1 MMQNDALSSLIAKLD
16 ATGLADQPGR
26 LLYSGIGTLAP
37 GKVYMLG
44 YNPGGDPE
52 AENDNPKDHLAKVAG
67 LRPDWNEYMDGVW
80 YPGGRACP
88 AGGAP
93 LQKRVQ
99 ALLGGAGLPT
109 RSVLASNLIFVR
121 SRDQAQ
127 LAEASRLA
135 ERCWGVHRWL
145 LELVQPQTILSIGG
159 NKIFDAIS
167 ERSTVRSPIEQ
178 IAAGHGDWKCQATR
192 VAIDGRRLNLISL
205 PHLSRYA
212 VDRHPDVIAW
222 VRAKLSV

>member
-1 MMQNDALSSLIAKLD
+1 MQNNALGSLIAKLE

-26 LLYSGIGTLAP
+26 LLYSGIGTLSP

-52 AENDNPKDHLAKVAG
+52 AENDSPKAHLAKLAS
-67 LRPDWNEYMDGVW
+67 LRPDWNEYLDGVW

-93 LQKRVQ
+93 LQRRVQ
-99 ALLGGAGLPT
+99 TLLGGIGLPT

-121 SRDQAQ
+121 SKDQAR
-127 LAEASRLA
+127 LADAPRLA
-135 ERCWGVHRWL
+135 EQCWAVHRLL
-145 LELVQPQTILSIGG
+145 LEQTEPQSILSIGG
-159 NKIFDAIS
+159 SKVFDFIAG
-167 ERSTVRSPIEQ
+167 RSTSRSSVEQ
-178 IAAGHGDWKCQATR
+178 HSAGHGDWKCQATR
-192 VAIDGRRLNLISL
+192 VAIVGRTFNLVSL

-212 VDRHPDVIAW
+212 VDRYPNVIAW
-222 VRAKLSV
+222 VRAKLAV

>member
-1 MMQNDALSSLIAKLD
+1 MMQNNALNSLIAQLE
-16 ATGLADQPGR
+16 ATGLADRPGR

-52 AENDNPKDHLAKVAG
+52 AEKDSPKAHLAKLAS

-88 AGGAP
+88 AGEAP
-93 LQKRVQ
+93 LQRRVQ
-99 ALLGGAGLPT
+99 ALLRGIGLTT

-121 SRDQAQ
+121 SRDQV
-127 LAEASRLA
+127 RLDDA
-135 ERCWGVHRWL
+135 LRLVERCWAVHRSL
-145 LELVQPQTILSIGG
+145 LELTRPQTILCIGG
-159 NKIFDAIS
+159 NTVFDAIVA
-167 ERSTVRSPIEQ
+167 RSTALSSIEQ
-178 IAAGHGDWKCQATR
+178 FAAGHGDWKCRATR
-192 VAIDGRRLNLISL
+192 VAIGGRTFNLVSL

-212 VDRHPDVIAW
+212 VDRHPNVIAW
-222 VRAKLSV
+222 VKRKIAV

>member
-1 MMQNDALSSLIAKLD
+1 MMQNNALSALIAKLD

-52 AENDNPKDHLAKVAG
+52 AENDSPKAHLAKLAS

-93 LQKRVQ
+93 LQRRVQ
-99 ALLGGAGLPT
+99 ALLGTVGLPT

-121 SRDQAQ
+121 SKDQAR

-135 ERCWGVHRWL
+135 EQCWAVHRWL

-159 NKIFDAIS
+159 NKVFDAIA
-167 ERSTVRSPIEQ
+167 ERSTARSSIEQ
-178 IAAGHGDWKCQATR
+178 FAAGHGDWKCQATR
-192 VAIDGRRLNLISL
+192 VAIGGRTFNLVSL

-212 VDRHPDVIAW
+212 VDRHPNVIAW
-222 VRAKLSV
+222 VRTKLAA